1 MVEMMNTNVA
11 AYLMNYLVDSGLPI
25 VLVKRLLTASVDP
38 ILVLD
43 VGNCT
48 WDKETKTLTTP
59 NDDKNDANLELEK
72 AAWYTNGFGMKM
84 GQRWLRTSARNRE
97 NL

>member
-43 VGNCT
+43 INY
-48 WDKETKTLTTP
+48 TK
-59 NDDKNDANLELEK
+59 
-72 AAWYTNGFGMKM
+72 
-84 GQRWLRTSARNRE
+84 
-97 NL
+97 